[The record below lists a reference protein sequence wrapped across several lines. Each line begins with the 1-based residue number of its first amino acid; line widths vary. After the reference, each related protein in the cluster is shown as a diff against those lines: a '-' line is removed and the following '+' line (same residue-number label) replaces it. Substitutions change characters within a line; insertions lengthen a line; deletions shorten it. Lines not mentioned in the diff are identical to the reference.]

1 MAAVAVTE
9 HAVLDALRTV
19 MEPELHKD
27 LITLNMVKDLQIEGG
42 AVKFTVVLT
51 TPACPLKTV
60 IKESCDKAVGAIPGV
75 VSVDVN
81 FTANVPQGRTQA
93 KENLIPGVKNTI
105 AVSSGK
111 GGVGKTTVAVN
122 IAAGLVL
129 QGAKVGL
136 MDADVYGPNVPMM
149 MGVGKPPEQR
159 DGNLL
164 PAESHGVKLIS
175 MGFFVPEET
184 PLTWRGPMIHT
195 AIQQFLRDV
204 LWGDLDYLIVD
215 LPPGTGD
222 AQLSIGQLVPLT
234 GAVIVTTP
242 QEVALHDSRKGL
254 AMFQKINVPL
264 LGIVENM
271 SYYVCGKCGERT
283 EIFSFGGGERA
294 AEKLGIPFLGRVPID
309 PAIRAGGDMG
319 MPIVVA
325 DPASPQAK
333 AFMDIASRIAA
344 RISVLSVGA
353 DAPTAIESLL
363 QKVKR
368 PLTSGA

>member
-1 MAAVAVTE
+1 MGEVNTGTAATSGGK
-9 HAVLDALRTV
+9 D
-19 MEPELHKD
+19 D
-27 LITLNMVKDLQIEGG
+27 LIPTVKQ
-42 AVKFTVVLT
+42 
-51 TPACPLKTV
+51 
-60 IKESCDKAVGAIPGV
+60 
-75 VSVDVN
+75 
-81 FTANVPQGRTQA
+81 
-93 KENLIPGVKNTI
+93 TI

-122 IAAGLVL
+122 IAVALTQ

-149 MGVGKPPEQR
+149 MGVRKPPEQR
-159 DGNLL
+159 DGKLL

-204 LWGDLDYLIVD
+204 EWGDLDYLVVD

-222 AQLSIGQLVPLT
+222 AQLSLGQLIPLS

-254 AMFQKINVPL
+254 AMFQKINVPI
-264 LGIVENM
+264 LGVIENM
-271 SYYVCGKCGERT
+271 SYFVCGKCGERT

-294 AEKLGIPFLGRVPID
+294 AEKLGITFLGRIPID
-309 PAIRAGGDMG
+309 PAIRVGGDVG
-319 MPIVVA
+319 MPLVVTQ
-325 DPASPQAK
+325 PGSPQAK
-333 AFMDIASRIAA
+333 AFHEIAA
-344 RISVLSVGA
+344 KIAEALKGLACESTQ
-353 DAPTAIESLL
+353 PKPIESLL
-363 QKVKR
+363 QKIKR
-368 PLTSGA
+368 PLSGNAS